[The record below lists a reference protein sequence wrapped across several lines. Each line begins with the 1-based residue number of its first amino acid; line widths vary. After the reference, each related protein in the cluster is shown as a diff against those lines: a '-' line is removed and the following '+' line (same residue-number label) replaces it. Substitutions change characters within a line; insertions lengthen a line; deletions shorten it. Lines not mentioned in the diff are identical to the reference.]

1 MVLFL
6 SKLALELIFVNSISS
21 VSKGTNYWLLKI
33 SQSSMF

>member
-6 SKLALELIFVNSISS
+6 SKLALELIFVNSNSS

-33 SQSSMF
+33 S